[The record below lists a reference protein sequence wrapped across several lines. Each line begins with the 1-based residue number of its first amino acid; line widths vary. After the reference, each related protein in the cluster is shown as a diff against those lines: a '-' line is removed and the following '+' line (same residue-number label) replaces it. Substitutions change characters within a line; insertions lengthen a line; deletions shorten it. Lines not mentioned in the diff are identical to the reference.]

1 MENEETKQLLQK
13 LAHLAVRNEIV
24 LENAIQFFYEAL
36 DDPQKAKGSRGTVW
50 DFLGTEFRNVEKH
63 LGDNPS
69 VMKNRFPELFDE
81 PSPKPKRGSRAG
93 TKK

>member
-1 MENEETKQLLQK
+1 MENEALMQLLQK
-13 LAHLAVRNEIV
+13 MAHLAVRNEIV

-36 DDPQKAKGSRGTVW
+36 DDPEKAKGSRGTVW

-63 LGDNPS
+63 LGDNPA
-69 VMKNRFPELFDE
+69 VMRNRFPELFDE
-81 PSPKPKRGSRAG
+81 PSPKAKRPRRPG